1 MNTTRTPARVTA
13 RWVGVLMLSAFLLY
27 GIGSMLATSAVEAA
41 APGSGS
47 DSGALGPLLVT
58 GALMM
63 LLNSAAVIAI
73 GVLMLPIL
81 RPRTP
86 MIAVGYLATRLFEG
100 VVLAIGVVSLLSLS
114 ATAVAGNL
122 LAYNVAMAGLGIG
135 SLFFCVAL
143 FRSRLV
149 PRFIAVWGFV
159 GYASFALGCILELL
173 GFVGIGLVS
182 TIPGGL
188 FELFF
193 AVWLIVKGFA
203 PVATAAPS
211 ASTAPLPDRTLASQS

>member
-1 MNTTRTPARVTA
+1 MTTTRNPARLTA

-27 GIGSMLATSAVEAA
+27 GIGSMLATSAA
-41 APGSGS
+41 AP
-47 DSGALGPLLVT
+47 DSGGASLLLTT
-58 GALMM
+58 GAVMM

-81 RPRTP
+81 RPRAP
-86 MIAVGYLATRLFEG
+86 IIAAGYLATRIFEG
-100 VVLAIGVVSLLSLS
+100 VVLAIGVISLLTLS
-114 ATAVAGNL
+114 ATAVAGNF
-122 LAYNVAMAGLGIG
+122 LAYNIAMTGLGIG

-149 PRFIAVWGFV
+149 PRFLAAWGFV
-159 GYASFALGCILELL
+159 GYASFALGCVLELL
-173 GFVGIGLVS
+173 GFAGAGLVS

-193 AVWLIVKGFA
+193 AVWLIAKGFTPAAITAPTA
-203 PVATAAPS
+203 PVA
-211 ASTAPLPDRTLASQS
+211 LRTFASQS

>member
-1 MNTTRTPARVTA
+1 MNTTQNPARLIA

-27 GIGSMLATSAVEAA
+27 GIGSMLATSAA
-41 APGSGS
+41 AP
-47 DSGALGPLLVT
+47 DSGGAGLLLIT
-58 GALMM
+58 GAMMM

-73 GVLMLPIL
+73 GLLMLPIL

-86 MIAVGYLATRLFEG
+86 IIAVGYLATRIFEG
-100 VVLAIGVVSLLSLS
+100 VVLAIGVFSLLTLS
-114 ATAVAGNL
+114 AGAVAGNF

-149 PRFIAVWGFV
+149 PRFLAVWGFV
-159 GYASFALGCILELL
+159 GYASFALGCVLELM
-173 GFVGIGLVS
+173 GFAGAGLVS
-182 TIPGGL
+182 TVPGGL

-193 AVWLIVKGFA
+193 AVWLVVKGFNPAATFA
-203 PVATAAPS
+203 PFAAVA
-211 ASTAPLPDRTLASQS
+211 LRTFATRS

>member
-1 MNTTRTPARVTA
+1 MNDTRIPARLTA
-13 RWVGVLMLSAFLLY
+13 RRVGVLMLSAFLLY
-27 GIGSMLATSAVEAA
+27 GIGSMLATSAAGAEAA
-41 APGSGS
+41 AAP
-47 DSGALGPLLVT
+47 DSGGASPLLIT
-58 GALMM
+58 GAVMM

-86 MIAVGYLATRLFEG
+86 IIAVGYLATRFFEG
-100 VVLAIGVVSLLSLS
+100 VVLAIGVISLFLLS
-114 ATAVAGNL
+114 ATAVAGNFV
-122 LAYNVAMAGLGIG
+122 AYNVAMAGLGIG

-149 PRFIAVWGFV
+149 PRFLAVWGFV

-173 GFVGIGLVS
+173 GFAGAGLVS

-193 AVWLIVKGFA
+193 AVWLIVKGFT
-203 PVATAAPS
+203 PVATAAQTPPVARPAF
-211 ASTAPLPDRTLASQS
+211 ASHS

>member
-1 MNTTRTPARVTA
+1 MNTTRHPARLTA

-27 GIGSMLATSAVEAA
+27 GIGSMLATSAA
-41 APGSGS
+41 AP
-47 DSGALGPLLVT
+47 DSGASGAGSLLTT
-58 GALMM
+58 GAVMM

-86 MIAVGYLATRLFEG
+86 IIAVGYLATRIFEG
-100 VVLAIGVVSLLSLS
+100 VVLAIGVISLLTLS
-114 ATAVAGNL
+114 AGAVAGNF

-149 PRFIAVWGFV
+149 PRFLAAWGFV
-159 GYASFALGCILELL
+159 GYASFALGCVLELM
-173 GFVGIGLVS
+173 GFAGAGLVS
-182 TIPGGL
+182 TVPGGL

-193 AVWLIVKGFA
+193 AVWLIAKGFTPAAITAPIA
-203 PVATAAPS
+203 PVA
-211 ASTAPLPDRTLASQS
+211 LRTFASQS

>member
-1 MNTTRTPARVTA
+1 MNNTRIPARVAA

-27 GIGSMLATSAVEAA
+27 GIGSALATA
-41 APGSGS
+41 
-47 DSGALGPLLVT
+47 DSNGAGLLLTT
-58 GALMM
+58 GAVMM

-86 MIAVGYLATRLFEG
+86 IIAVGYLATRIFEG
-100 VVLAIGVVSLLSLS
+100 VVLAIGVISLLTLS
-114 ATAVAGNL
+114 AGAIAGNFF
-122 LAYNVAMAGLGIG
+122 AYNIAMAGLGLG

-149 PRFIAVWGFV
+149 PRFLAVWGFV

-173 GFVGIGLVS
+173 GFAGAGLVS
-182 TIPGGL
+182 TVPGGL

-193 AVWLIVKGFA
+193 GVWLIAKGFTPAAITAPIA
-203 PVATAAPS
+203 PVA
-211 ASTAPLPDRTLASQS
+211 LRTFASQP

>member
-1 MNTTRTPARVTA
+1 MNTTRNPARLTA

-27 GIGSMLATSAVEAA
+27 GIGSMLATSAA
-41 APGSGS
+41 APVATDGGGS
-47 DSGALGPLLVT
+47 LLLTT
-58 GALMM
+58 GAVMM

-81 RPRTP
+81 RPRAP
-86 MIAVGYLATRLFEG
+86 IIAVGYLATRIFEG
-100 VVLAIGVVSLLSLS
+100 VVLAIGVVSLLTLS
-114 ATAVAGNL
+114 AGAVAGNF

-149 PRFIAVWGFV
+149 PRFLAAWGFV
-159 GYASFALGCILELL
+159 GYASFALGCVLELL
-173 GFVGIGLVS
+173 GFAGAGLVS

-193 AVWLIVKGFA
+193 AVWLIVKGFNPAAITA
-203 PVATAAPS
+203 PVAPVALRTFAA
-211 ASTAPLPDRTLASQS
+211 QS

>member
-1 MNTTRTPARVTA
+1 MNATRNPARLTA

-27 GIGSMLATSAVEAA
+27 GIGSMLATSD
-41 APGSGS
+41 S
-47 DSGALGPLLVT
+47 SGAGLFLTT
-58 GALMM
+58 GAVLM

-86 MIAVGYLATRLFEG
+86 IIAVGYLATRIFEG
-100 VVLAIGVVSLLSLS
+100 VVLAIGVISLLTLS
-114 ATAVAGNL
+114 AGAVAGNF
-122 LAYNVAMAGLGIG
+122 LAYNVAMAVLGIG

-149 PRFIAVWGFV
+149 PRFLAVWGFF

-173 GFVGIGLVS
+173 GFAGAGLVS

-193 AVWLIVKGFA
+193 AVWLIVKGFNPAAITAPIA
-203 PVATAAPS
+203 PVA
-211 ASTAPLPDRTLASQS
+211 LRTSASQS

>member
-1 MNTTRTPARVTA
+1 MDTTRNPARLTA
-13 RWVGVLMLSAFLLY
+13 RRVGVLMLSAFLLY
-27 GIGSMLATSAVEAA
+27 GIGSMLATSAGATATAA
-41 APGSGS
+41 TAGDASLPLIA
-47 DSGALGPLLVT
+47 GAV
-58 GALMM
+58 MM

-86 MIAVGYLATRLFEG
+86 VIAVGYLTTRIFEG
-100 VVLAIGVVSLLSLS
+100 VVLAIGVISLLTLS
-114 ATAVAGNL
+114 ATAVAGNF

-149 PRFIAVWGFV
+149 PRFLAVWGFV

-173 GFVGIGLVS
+173 GFAGAGLVS
-182 TIPGGL
+182 TVPGGL

-193 AVWLIVKGFA
+193 AVWLIAKGFA
-203 PVATAAPS
+203 PAAI
-211 ASTAPLPDRTLASQS
+211 TAPPAPVALRTFASQS

>member
-1 MNTTRTPARVTA
+1 MNTTPNPARLTA

-27 GIGSMLATSAVEAA
+27 GIGSALATSAA
-41 APGSGS
+41 AP
-47 DSGALGPLLVT
+47 DSGGAGLLLVA
-58 GALMM
+58 GAAMM

-73 GVLMLPIL
+73 GLLMLPIL

-86 MIAVGYLATRLFEG
+86 IIAVGYLASRIFEG
-100 VVLAIGVVSLLSLS
+100 VVLAIGVISLLTLS
-114 ATAVAGNL
+114 AGAIAGNF
-122 LAYNVAMAGLGIG
+122 LAYNIAMTGLGIG

-149 PRFIAVWGFV
+149 PRFLAVWGFV

-173 GFVGIGLVS
+173 GVAGAGLVS
-182 TIPGGL
+182 TVPGGL

-193 AVWLIVKGFA
+193 GVWLIVKGFNPAAITAPITPIA
-203 PVATAAPS
+203 PVA
-211 ASTAPLPDRTLASQS
+211 LRTFASQS

>member
-1 MNTTRTPARVTA
+1 MNTTPNPARLTA

-27 GIGSMLATSAVEAA
+27 GIGSMLATGAA
-41 APGSGS
+41 AP
-47 DSGALGPLLVT
+47 DSVGGNLLLTT
-58 GALMM
+58 GAVLM

-86 MIAVGYLATRLFEG
+86 IIAVGYLATRIFEG
-100 VVLAIGVVSLLSLS
+100 VVLAIGVISLLTLL
-114 ATAVAGNL
+114 AGAVAGNF
-122 LAYNVAMAGLGIG
+122 LAYNVAMAVLGIG

-149 PRFIAVWGFV
+149 PRFLAVWGFF

-173 GFVGIGLVS
+173 GFAGAGLVS

-193 AVWLIVKGFA
+193 AVWLIVKGFNPAAITAPIA
-203 PVATAAPS
+203 PVA
-211 ASTAPLPDRTLASQS
+211 LRTSASQS